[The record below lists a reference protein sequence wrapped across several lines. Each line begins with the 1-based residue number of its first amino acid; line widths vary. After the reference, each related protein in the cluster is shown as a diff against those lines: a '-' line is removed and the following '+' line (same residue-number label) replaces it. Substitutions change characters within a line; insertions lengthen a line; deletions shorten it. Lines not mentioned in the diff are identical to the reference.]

1 MKRGT
6 KTIIWGAA
14 AVALTAAV
22 GLIDV
27 QGTSVGKD
35 VGFGTLNNVIFAFFG
50 ENEVWGKITDIL
62 LGVLIASAVIA
73 IFWAAARWA
82 KEGKDSKKMG
92 KSLACFGVAGGVAA
106 AIYLIF
112 EKLLVINYSPVL
124 EGGKAVPSFPST
136 HVLVAVVLAMISAII
151 LTSLLKKRVL
161 RIAVN
166 TILPTLMVWM
176 MVGVILAGTGWF
188 TDVIGG
194 LLYGMTA
201 VSLYQTLMARR

>member
-14 AVALTAAV
+14 AVVFTAAV

-35 VGFGTLNNVIFAFFG
+35 VGLGTLNNVIFAFFG
-50 ENEVWGKITDIL
+50 ENAIWNEITNIL
-62 LGVLIASAVIA
+62 LWVIITIAAIT

-106 AIYLIF
+106 AVYLVF
-112 EKLLVINYSPVL
+112 EKFLIINYRPTL
-124 EGGKAVPSFPST
+124 EAGKVAVSFPST
-136 HVLVAVVLAMISAII
+136 HVLVAVVLCMISAII

-161 RIAVN
+161 RITVN
-166 TILPTLMVWM
+166 TLLPTMMVWM
-176 MVGVILAGTGWF
+176 MVGVVLAGTGWF

-201 VSLYQTLMARR
+201 VSLYQTLMIRR